1 MTNRRSIALLGLL
14 TAGIAIAVIAAIG
27 NGNANAGAEARAKG
41 ATAVPATALA
51 YASVNLDRSGM
62 QFQTLEG
69 LAAKVQGGS
78 DAVATLNE
86 MLDGKGQQAQV
97 VRALGGDVSV
107 GLVGITLGAD
117 MKPSVEAVVVATA
130 ADGAALP
137 TVLQRAGFAQAPALD
152 GQPVWE
158 KGAFSVTIDGSTAIG
173 ATSRATLTEAL
184 ATQAGQK
191 PALADDAA
199 FQATIAKLPGDAVA
213 VAYIA
218 PARLAG
224 LVQLAGSVLPKGA
237 LPKGA
242 PDMTQSLAQLSDT
255 LKDVRGL
262 GIAVTAEQGGLR
274 VVAAGDADQA
284 ALSKLGIAFPTAYAP
299 TILKQVP
306 ADALGFAAF
315 RNLGP
320 TLQAAIAT
328 AQQQDPQ
335 VKNTIAAAEA
345 TTGIKLA
352 DLLSALGGE
361 HAIVAVG
368 GKTPAAALLT
378 QPQDPAAAGA
388 TLAKAITSAQS
399 LANSLPMADT
409 ARKQAEKRMSGSLP
423 QIAVTRQGDSA
434 TLAIGTDARLA
445 ATPSASIGDSDAYR
459 AIVDRAGVPT
469 DVTGIA
475 YVNAVQLQA
484 QAATMGAKAPAGM
497 DALKGVVFV
506 VAGHRAEAAATGND
520 RRQG

>member
-14 TAGIAIAVIAAIG
+14 TAGFAIAVIAAFA
-27 NGNANAGAEARAKG
+27 NGDANAGAEARAKG

-51 YASVNLDRSGM
+51 YASVNLDRNGT
-62 QFQTLEG
+62 QFQTLEA
-69 LAAKVQGGS
+69 LAAKVQGGK
-78 DAVATLNE
+78 DAVAKLNG

-137 TVLQRAGFAQAPALD
+137 TVLKQAGFAQGPAVN

-158 KGAFSVTIDGSTAIG
+158 QGSFAVAIDGSTAIG
-173 ATSRATLTEAL
+173 ATSRATLTDAL
-184 ATQAGQK
+184 ATEAGQK

-213 VAYIA
+213 IAYIA

-237 LPKGA
+237 LPKGT
-242 PDMTQSLAQLSDT
+242 PDVTQSLAQLSDT

-284 ALSKLGIAFPTAYAP
+284 ALNKLGLALPTAYTP
-299 TILKQVP
+299 SILTQVP

-320 TLQAAIAT
+320 TLQAAITA

-335 VKNTIAAAEA
+335 VKDTIAAAEA

-352 DLLSALGGE
+352 DLLAALGGE
-361 HAIVAVG
+361 HAVVAVG

-388 TLAKAITSAQS
+388 MLAKAITSAQS
-399 LANSLPMADT
+399 IANSLPMADT
-409 ARKQAEKRMSGSLP
+409 ARKQAEKRTQGPLP

-445 ATPSASIGDSDAYR
+445 ATPSSSIVDSDAYR
-459 AIVDRAGVPT
+459 AIVDRAGVPS

-475 YVNAVQLQA
+475 YVNAGQLRA
-484 QAATMGAKAPAGM
+484 QAKTMGATVPAGL
-497 DALKGVVFV
+497 DALNGVV
-506 VAGHRAEAAATGND
+506 AWGTADGATLFISIG
-520 RRQG
+520 